1 MPNESAPKRRRT
13 VLMIAAIVVFA
24 VAGAYAF
31 YLRDM
36 RQIHQ
41 RMAGD
46 SQLAQTRHGP
56 IEYVS
61 WGSGPPV
68 LVIHGAG
75 GGYDQGRLLPQAFGR
90 DGYRWISV
98 SRFGYLRSPL
108 PTDASTKAQ
117 AESFADL
124 MDALKID
131 RVAILAMSGGVPPA
145 LQFAQHFPNRTAAL
159 VLLSGAP
166 FTPLT
171 AKQQDLPMPAW
182 LYQTLFGSDF
192 VFWAI
197 TKLSSSS
204 LDIVFDISPAAR
216 AELTGPDRAFVEG
229 LVDAFLPV
237 TERTAGLRNEGA
249 AVDPNARYDLA
260 QIKAPTLVVHARDD
274 GINPFAFGKYAAE
287 NIPGAEFMIVED
299 GGHILLGHID
309 EVKEQVTK
317 FLDTHVASPG
327 ARAQGWH

>member
-1 MPNESAPKRRRT
+1 MMIRNIPRWGSIALLISA
-13 VLMIAAIVVFA
+13 VLALA
-24 VAGAYAF
+24 VAGLYAI
-31 YLRDM
+31 YLRDL
-36 RQIHQ
+36 RQIHE
-41 RMAGD
+41 RVIGG
-46 SQLAQTRHGP
+46 SELVQTRHGP
-56 IEYVS
+56 IEFAS

-98 SRFGYLRSPL
+98 SRFGYLRSPI
-108 PTDASTKAQ
+108 PADASTKAQ
-117 AESFADL
+117 AEAFADL
-124 MDALKID
+124 LDALKID

-145 LQFAQHFPNRTAAL
+145 LQFAEAFPDRTAAL
-159 VLLSGAP
+159 VLLSSAP

-171 AKQQDLPMPAW
+171 AKQQDLPIPAW

-197 TKLSSSS
+197 TKLSPSG
-204 LDIVFDISPAAR
+204 LDAVFDISPAAR
-216 AELTGPDRAFVEG
+216 ADLTDAEKAFVEG
-229 LVDAFLPV
+229 LVAAFLPV

-249 AVDPNARYDLA
+249 AVDPKAQYDLTR
-260 QIKAPTLVVHARDD
+260 IKAPTLVVHARDD
-274 GINPFAFGKYAAE
+274 GINPFAFGEYAAK

-317 FLDTHVASPG
+317 FLDMHWTPPG
-327 ARAQGWH
+327 